1 MGACACVV
9 ILTNC
14 NCCQHKYELDCL
26 LATSRAEPRRAAPE
40 REREGTLVDAPAW
53 LGAHTHPSAS
63 VLRFNRDET
72 PVGQLVQCTTS
83 CSRRCSVSVDEVSV
97 AVVVDTVVEES
108 VFVCVSVAVVDK
120 MVAVEVAGSGCICF
134 IRFFFVFFGSCGG

>member
-1 MGACACVV
+1 M
-9 ILTNC
+9 
-14 NCCQHKYELDCL
+14 
-26 LATSRAEPRRAAPE
+26 
-40 REREGTLVDAPAW
+40 DAPAW

-83 CSRRCSVSVDEVSV
+83 CSRRCSVSVVDVSHSVSV